1 MTEKDLIA
9 IFNNDF
15 QNGGDCYGEEL
26 ISINWNSLQPSD
38 ECDREE
44 GCKVVAGLSP
54 SGSGFVWLCIKN
66 GKLYTNWETKMAT
79 TLIEDDGSDY
89 YKELYDKVREL
100 CPEISLKK
108 QFRVT
113 RCFWEKP
120 SEVVIEIVSEENGCT
135 YFGIRNVN
143 PYYLSEILEQ
153 EIPTIKFGTEKHDD
167 YPFGPCLKVES
178 LHCKLNLE
186 EIYDCS
192 TVATFI
198 VYK

>member
-26 ISINWNSLQPSD
+26 TSINWNSLQPSD

-54 SGSGFVWLCIKN
+54 SGSGFVWLCIKD

-89 YKELYDKVREL
+89 YKELYNKVKEHYPDIL
-100 CPEISLKK
+100 IQKK
-108 QFRVT
+108 ILIPGI
-113 RCFWEKP
+113 KMKSP
-120 SEVVIEIVSEENGCT
+120 EVVIAIIERDSTFFGLKNILPSGLCT
-135 YFGIRNVN
+135 
-143 PYYLSEILEQ
+143 ILQ
-153 EIPTIKFGTEKHDD
+153 NEIPELHFSVEHTSN
-167 YPFGPCLKVES
+167 YPFGPCIKVNTAK
-178 LHCKLNLE
+178 CKLDLKYNSWLE
-186 EIYDCS
+186 KTKVS
-192 TVATFI
+192 FI